1 MQHSRT
7 WKIDKLHEAYQI
19 DGGHSNHEKPGAE
32 TPAGWHPHHRH
43 DGSGVRIGPYCTQI
57 LADLGADVIKVEPAE
72 GDSVRNIG
80 LPPKTPPWD
89 RCTCGSTEASGAGKR
104 AIRHRARS
112 TVWEVVKKL
121 RPDIVYVHCTG
132 FGLHGPYAG
141 LQAYD
146 DFVATDSRHPVYR

>member
-1 MQHSRT
+1 MTAVVFGSDRT
-7 WKIDKLHEAYQI
+7 A
-19 DGGHSNHEKPGAE
+19 
-32 TPAGWHPHHRH
+32 R
-43 DGSGVRIGPYCTQI
+43 
-57 LADLGADVIKVEPAE
+57 LGADVIKVEPAE

-112 TVWEVVKKL
+112 TVWEVVKYGPTL
-121 RPDIVYVHCTG
+121 SMFTCTG
-132 FGLHGPYAG
+132 FGHHGPYAG